1 MTALKKYQK
10 LESTGL
16 WRDAPEDQRRE
27 VLVNFGEA
35 SLMLSDPRTEIAFSH
50 WSLPAVE
57 RLNPGELPALYS
69 PGADATETLEIEDR
83 DMIAA
88 LETVHDALEQARPH
102 PGRLRSNLLGGG
114 VLVVLALAVFWM
126 PGSMIRQTAAALPAS
141 TRSEIGRI
149 ALGDLS
155 RVTGAVCS
163 GPMGNQALLAL
174 STRLFG
180 ANGPQIVVLR
190 DGGVKS
196 LHLPGH
202 IIALHR
208 SLFETQDGPEAAA
221 GFAITEAA
229 RAGANDPLIPL
240 LRHAGLRAT
249 FGLLT
254 TGAISPDSISGYAE
268 TLLRSVPDV
277 VADDALLAQ
286 FKAAGV
292 PSAPYAYAVDPSG
305 ETVLPLIE
313 ADPFSGKSPAPILA
327 DGDWIGLQNIC
338 SE

>member
-57 RLNPGELPALYS
+57 RLNPGEMPALYS
-69 PGADATETLEIEDR
+69 PGSDATETLEIEDR

-102 PGRLRSNLLGGG
+102 PGRLRGRLLGGG
-114 VLVVLALAVFWM
+114 VLVVLALGIFWM

-141 TRSEIGRI
+141 TRSEIGRM

-155 RVTGAVCS
+155 RVTGAMCS

-180 ANGPQIVVLR
+180 ANGPQIVVMR
-190 DGGVKS
+190 DGGVNA

-202 IIALHR
+202 IIALNR
-208 SLFETQDGPEAAA
+208 ALFETQDGPEAAA
-221 GFAITEAA
+221 GFAIAEAM
-229 RAGANDPLIPL
+229 RAGASDPLVPL

-254 TGAISPDSISGYAE
+254 TGTISAEPIAGYAE
-268 TLLRSVPDV
+268 TLLRSTPDV
-277 VADDALLAQ
+277 VGDDALLAQ
-286 FKAAGV
+286 FEAAGV
-292 PSAPYAYAVDPSG
+292 PSAPYAYALDPSG
-305 ETVLPLIE
+305 ETVLSLIE
-313 ADPFSGKSPAPILA
+313 ADPFSGRTPTPILA